1 MVTALV
7 LSGGS
12 GTRMGMDIPKQYIKV
27 NGRTV
32 ISYCLERFFAHIMV
46 DAVQIVADEVWREMI
61 LETVK
66 HLCQTV
72 DKGALDGNM

>member
-1 MVTALV
+1 MVTVLV

-32 ISYCLERFFAHIMV
+32 ISY
-46 DAVQIVADEVWREMI
+46 
-61 LETVK
+61 
-66 HLCQTV
+66 
-72 DKGALDGNM
+72 